1 MKQDSAIK
9 GLQVPAPTGTARTP
23 QMGHKIQTEIDIA
36 ASPQTVWEILTGLE
50 QYQDWNPLI
59 TSSSGVVAVGE
70 KLTNRLELPGGKV
83 DTRTVRVTAV
93 EPSRLFEWN
102 GRLLGLALLFQG
114 QHRLELEDTPN
125 GARLTHSEEFSG
137 LAAPLILRRT
147 VVAQIEEGFRMM
159 NNALKARAEAQANT

>member
-9 GLQVPAPTGTARTP
+9 GLQVPAATETARTP
-23 QMGHKIQTEIDIA
+23 QMGHKIRTEIDIA